1 MNCTARLNENEMD
14 ERLLLSPSY
23 LGNNLGCNEDKG
35 QVASCIDVADRIP
48 LQLLGELSRKLPPRY
63 SEGGFELQV
72 TSSSSVC

>member
-48 LQLLGELSRKLPPRY
+48 LQLIGELSRKLKGVLSCRLLLL
-63 SEGGFELQV
+63 LQCAKV
-72 TSSSSVC
+72 